1 MSKITTVGLDLAKN
15 HFHLVGCNGQGKMI
29 QRKALK
35 RREVLQYFANLP
47 VCLVGM
53 EACSGAH
60 YWGRALTELGH
71 QVKLI
76 APQYVKAF
84 LRGNKNDFNDALAIA
99 EAVTR
104 PQMRSVAIK
113 TVAQQDQLLLHTQ
126 RQQCIRSRTAQ
137 ANQIR
142 AMLTEQGIV
151 FRPGMA
157 ALRREVAAMLKDPPE
172 SLGALFI
179 RLLGR
184 AFERLGQLDAEI
196 AWYDH
201 QLKVIHMQTPACQQ
215 LTSIPGFGPVVASVF
230 YSHVGNASS
239 YHRGRD
245 VAASIGLVPRQ
256 HSSGG
261 KAVLLGIS
269 KRGNK
274 QLRCLLIH
282 GARAVVSRIG
292 DKSDPISRWLRALIQ
307 RVGIHKATVAYANKM
322 ARMGWAVLKNDT
334 CYQPHYRPTP
344 YRALSQPG
352 TGA

>member
-1 MSKITTVGLDLAKN
+1 MSKITTIGLDLAKN
-15 HFHLVGCNGQGKMI
+15 HFHLVGCNAQGKLL

-35 RREVLQYFANLP
+35 RKEVLQYFANLP
-47 VCLVGM
+47 ACLVGM

-60 YWGRALTELGH
+60 YWGRALTALGH
-71 QVKLI
+71 TVKLI
-76 APQYVKAF
+76 SPQYVKAF

-99 EAVTR
+99 DAVTR

-157 ALRREVAAMLKDPPE
+157 VLRREVAALLKAPPV
-172 SLGALFI
+172 SLGTLFI

-184 AFERLGQLDAEI
+184 AFDRLGQLDTDI
-196 AWYDH
+196 AWYDQ
-201 QLKVIHMQTPACQQ
+201 QLNVIHAHTPACQQ
-215 LTSIPGFGPVVASVF
+215 LTSIPGFGPVVSSVF
-230 YSHVGNASS
+230 YSHVGNASH
-239 YHRGRD
+239 YRRGRD
-245 VAASIGLVPRQ
+245 VAASMGLVPRQ

-282 GARAVVSRIG
+282 GARAVASRVG
-292 DKSDPISRWLRALIQ
+292 DKQDPLSICLRRLIQ

-322 ARMGWAVLKNDT
+322 ARMGWAVLKHNT
-334 CYQPHYRPTP
+334 YYQPNYRSN
-344 YRALSQPG
+344 LS
-352 TGA
+352 GAEV